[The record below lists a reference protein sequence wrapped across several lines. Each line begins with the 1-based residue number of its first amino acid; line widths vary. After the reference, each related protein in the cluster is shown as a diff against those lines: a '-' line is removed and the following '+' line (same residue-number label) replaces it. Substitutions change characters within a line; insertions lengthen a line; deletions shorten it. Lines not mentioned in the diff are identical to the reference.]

1 VSSACL
7 HTGGWFSPHELTP
20 ARFIDTFEKVN
31 ELHPGFRRNHAKGV
45 CIGGYFE
52 SNGQGVRLS
61 RASVFQPGRMA
72 VIGLQNQLC
81 VAGLRRRTDWI
92 DIKSMVCRLSGK
104 REQQI
109 LEVPLEV
116 CIEPGPSGISL
127 DSHRTDWPRQRSSSL
142 AYATRG

>member
-1 VSSACL
+1 VPLSRVSSACL

-61 RASVFQPGRMA
+61 RASVFQPGRA
-72 VIGLQNQLC
+72 GGLIGL
-81 VAGLRRRTDWI
+81 T
-92 DIKSMVCRLSGK
+92 
-104 REQQI
+104 
-109 LEVPLEV
+109 
-116 CIEPGPSGISL
+116 
-127 DSHRTDWPRQRSSSL
+127 SSL
-142 AYATRG
+142 WSAG